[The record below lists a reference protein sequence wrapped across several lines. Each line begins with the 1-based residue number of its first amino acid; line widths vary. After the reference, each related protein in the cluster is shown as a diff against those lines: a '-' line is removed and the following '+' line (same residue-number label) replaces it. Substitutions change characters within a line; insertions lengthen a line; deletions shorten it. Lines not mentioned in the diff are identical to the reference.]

1 MLDQFKL
8 DLKRQLDLPL
18 PGILSHSKVM
28 QHRKPIDQLGNIKES
43 ARISAVLLL
52 IYPKNNQLHTVFIKR
67 PIYKGVHSGQI
78 AFPGGKL
85 ETFDESIAAAAIR
98 EANEEIAADPAA
110 IELLGNL
117 TPIYIPPSNYLVHPF
132 VAFQKEL
139 PSFVPQPSEVKAI
152 IECPISN
159 FVGDQSLKACSVSVG
174 EQYIDVKGFQLEQHI
189 IWGATGMILKEFAD
203 LLERITIPSELK

>member
-8 DLKRQLDLPL
+8 ELKQQLVEPL
-18 PGILSHSKVM
+18 PGNFSHQKLM
-28 QHRKPIDQLGNIKES
+28 KHRKPVDQLGTISES

-52 IYPKNNQLHTVFIKR
+52 VYPKNGVLHTVFIKR

-85 ETFDESIAAAAIR
+85 EAFDESISAAAIR
-98 EANEEIAADPAA
+98 EANEEISVDPNS
-110 IELLGNL
+110 IELLGAL

-132 VAFQKEL
+132 VAFQGDL

-152 IECPISN
+152 IECPIVN
-159 FVGDQSLKACSVSVG
+159 FVGDQSLKACNVLVG
-174 EQYIDVKGFQLEQHI
+174 EQKIEVKGFQLEQHI

-203 LLERITIPSELK
+203 LLEEITIPSELK